1 MTSISSVTSNTNNG
15 GSATI
20 SVTTSES
27 PATTQVGDL
36 VIVVHGNNF
45 YALSNM
51 PTPTATGGPTLL
63 NIVDADGGTNFGHL
77 RCWWYVANTSG
88 AQTVSVTETG
98 AHDEEKSMAV
108 YVLSGADTSSPVD
121 GTASNFDSGTGSA
134 PVCSSISPATA
145 TALAFNAINNGGPT
159 APTSYTPPG
168 AVTEQYDVG
177 VGGLRAAG
185 GTDQLSASGPTGAFN
200 WTTVGPDRPWASV
213 TFAIKSATGAASVV
227 GTKSTNRHPGKGP
240 GKARFFQ
247 TPRPTSVANI
257 VNIDGSLTV
266 TANRTAA
273 VAVTHTVAGSLTV
286 TANRAAAVAVTHTIG
301 GSLTVTA
308 NRTAAVAV
316 THTIGGSRP
325 TTVNRTATVAVTHT
339 ISGSRPITVGLA
351 AAVAVTHTI
360 SGSRPVTVNR
370 TATEAITHTIAGSRP
385 ITVGLAAT
393 ADVPGVVNISGSLV
407 VTANRTAA
415 VTIIHTV
422 SGSLVVVVTRSASV
436 DTSQRHY
443 LFLPFFG

>member
-1 MTSISSVTSNTNNG
+1 VTSISSVTSNTNNG

-51 PTPTATGGPTLL
+51 PTPTATGSPTLL

-240 GKARFFQ
+240 GQARFFQ
-247 TPRPTSVANI
+247 TPRPTSAANI

-273 VAVTHTVAGSLTV
+273 VAVTHTIA
-286 TANRAAAVAVTHTIG
+286 

-415 VTIIHTV
+415 VAIIHTV

>member
-27 PATTQVGDL
+27 PTTTQVGDL

-51 PTPTATGGPTLL
+51 PTPTATGSPTLT

-77 RCWWYVANTSG
+77 RCWWYVANTGG

-213 TFAIKSATGAASVV
+213 TFAIKSGTGAASVV
-227 GTKSTNRHPGKGP
+227 GTKSTNWHPGKGP

-247 TPRPTSVANI
+247 TPRSTTTSNV

-266 TANRTAA
+266 TANRTA
-273 VAVTHTVAGSLTV
+273 T
-286 TANRAAAVAVTHTIG
+286 VAVTHTIG

-308 NRTAAVAV
+308 NRTATVAVTHAVGGSLTVTANRTVTVAV

-339 ISGSRPITVGLA
+339 I
-351 AAVAVTHTI
+351 
-360 SGSRPVTVNR
+360 
-370 TATEAITHTIAGSRP
+370 AGSRP

-393 ADVPGVVNISGSLV
+393 VAVTHTISGSRSITANRTASVTPIHTIGGSLV
-407 VTANRTAA
+407 VTANRSATMA
-415 VTIIHTV
+415 IIHTV
-422 SGSLVVVVTRSASV
+422 SGSLIVVVTRSADAGS
-436 DTSQRHY
+436 SQRQY

>member
-1 MTSISSVTSNTNNG
+1 VTSISSVTSNTNNG

-51 PTPTATGGPTLL
+51 PTPTATGSPTLL

-213 TFAIKSATGAASVV
+213 TFAIKSATGAAPAV
-227 GTKSTNRHPGKGP
+227 GTKSTNQHPGKGP

-247 TPRPTSVANI
+247 TPRPTSAANI

-273 VAVTHTVAGSLTV
+273 VAVTHTIA
-286 TANRAAAVAVTHTIG
+286 

-415 VTIIHTV
+415 VAIIHTV